1 MPMSPR
7 AIHQV
12 LLTAALA
19 VVFTA
24 SGFGGF
30 AESFKAGI
38 RAWDYKDW
46 PEVVAAMRQSIAE
59 KPAATGD
66 YIRIYGTRLVPYI
79 PHYFLGLGLYRQGD
93 YAGARQAFAQAKAQG
108 HVKGVYR
115 SRMELFQAV
124 CSKALERMSVPQGP
138 AAPPATGN
146 SRPAL
151 IPGGASAP
159 HPPSPPRRPV
169 LPDPLP
175 PTPKGVHQKA
185 LEEVT
190 REARQSILRGRKLLD
205 ELEQR
210 RQSDPQRAVEVEVAG
225 ERLRTAEFQLRGC
238 LIEGDLAGAE
248 KARDDLQAACELL
261 DEAAKGL

>member
-1 MPMSPR
+1 MSPR

-12 LLTAALA
+12 LLTAALTVA
-19 VVFTA
+19 FTA
-24 SGFGGF
+24 PGFGGF

-38 RAWDYKDW
+38 RAWDYKNW
-46 PEVVAAMRQSIAE
+46 PEVVAAMRQAIAE
-59 KPAATGD
+59 RPVATGEN
-66 YIRIYGTRLVPYI
+66 IRIYGTRVVPYI

-93 YAGARQAFAQAKAQG
+93 CAGARQAFAQAMALRSVRG
-108 HVKGVYR
+108 LYR
-115 SRMELFQAV
+115 SRMELIQDVCNQVLGRVRVSQA
-124 CSKALERMSVPQGP
+124 P

-146 SRPAL
+146 SRPAP
-151 IPGGASAP
+151 IPSGANAP
-159 HPPSPPRRPV
+159 HPPLPPRRPV

-185 LEEVT
+185 LEEVA

-205 ELEQR
+205 ELARR
-210 RQSDPQRAVEVEVAG
+210 RQSDPHRAVEVEVAG
-225 ERLRTAEFQLRGC
+225 EKLRTAEFQLRGC